1 MLVKNWM
8 SKNVISIEAK
18 DSMQRAISLL
28 KEHKIRM
35 LPVLQRGKLV
45 GVVTDSDLKR
55 ASASDATMLDVH
67 EMLYLISKIKVKDIM
82 TKHPLTVSP
91 DCTVEE
97 TAQLLME
104 RKISGV
110 PVVEGDAKVVG
121 VITRDDLF
129 KVLIALSGLGKQGIQ
144 LAFRIED
151 RAGSIKELTD
161 VIRDHNGK
169 LASIL
174 TNYEGVPAGF
184 RNVYLRIYDIPRK
197 DLPALQAEMQK
208 KAKMIYV
215 VDHRD
220 DRREICH
227 LSGAGAR

>member
-8 SKNVISIEAK
+8 SKKVITIEAK
-18 DSMQRAISLL
+18 DSMQRAVSLM

-35 LPVLQRGKLV
+35 LPVMQRGKLI
-45 GVVTDSDLKR
+45 GVVSDSDLRK

-82 TKHPLTVSP
+82 TKDPFTVSP

-97 TAQLLME
+97 TAELLME
-104 RKISGV
+104 HKISGV
-110 PVVEGDAKVVG
+110 PVVVEGGKVVG

-129 KVLIALSGLGKQGIQ
+129 KVLIVLSGLGRHGIQ
-144 LAFRIED
+144 FAFQIDD

-174 TNYEGVPAGF
+174 SSYEGVPEGF
-184 RNVYLRIYDIPRK
+184 RNVYIRIYDLPREELA
-197 DLPALQAEMQK
+197 DLQTEMQK
-208 KAKMIYV
+208 KAKMLYI

-220 DRREICH
+220 NRREICH
-227 LSGAGAR
+227 GGGE

>member
-8 SKNVISIEAK
+8 SKKAITIEAK
-18 DSMQRAISLL
+18 DSMQRAVSLM

-35 LPVLQRGKLV
+35 LPVMKGGKLV
-45 GVVTDSDLKR
+45 GVVSDSDLRK

-82 TKHPLTVSP
+82 TKDPFTVSP

-97 TAQLLME
+97 TAELLME
-104 RKISGV
+104 HKISGV
-110 PVVEGDAKVVG
+110 PVVVEGGKVVG

-129 KVLIALSGLGKQGIQ
+129 KVLISLSGLGKHGIQ
-144 LAFRIED
+144 FAFQIDD

-174 TNYEGVPAGF
+174 SSYEGVPAGF
-184 RNVYLRIYDIPRK
+184 RNVYIRIYDLPREE
-197 DLPALQAEMQK
+197 LAELQTEMQK
-208 KAKMIYV
+208 KAKMLYL

-220 DRREICH
+220 NRREICH
-227 LSGAGAR
+227 GGGE

>member
-1 MLVKNWM
+1 MLVKHWM
-8 SKNVISIEAK
+8 SKNVITIEAK
-18 DSMQRAISLL
+18 ESMQRAMSLM

-45 GVVTDSDLKR
+45 GIVSDNDLKR

-82 TKHPLTVSP
+82 ARNPLTVSP
-91 DCTVEE
+91 DFTVEE
-97 TAQLLME
+97 TAELLME
-104 RKISGV
+104 HKVSGV
-110 PVVEGDAKVVG
+110 PVVEAGGKLVG

-129 KVLIALSGLGKQGIQ
+129 KVLITLSGLGKQGIQ
-144 LAFRIED
+144 FAFQIED

-161 VIRDHNGK
+161 VIRDHEGK
-169 LASIL
+169 IGSIL
-174 TNYEGVPAGF
+174 SSYERVPPGF
-184 RNVYLRIYDIPRK
+184 RNVYIRIYDLPRE
-197 DLPALQAEMQK
+197 DLPNLQQQLQK

-220 DRREICH
+220 NRREICQDV
-227 LSGAGAR
+227 SE

>member
-8 SKNVISIEAK
+8 SKDVITVEPE
-18 DSMQRAISLL
+18 DSMQQAISLM

-35 LPVLQRGKLV
+35 LPVLQQGKLV
-45 GVVTDSDLKR
+45 GVVSDTDLKR

-67 EMLYLISKIKVKDIM
+67 EMLYLISKIKIKDIM
-82 TKHPLTVSP
+82 TKEPFTVSP

-97 TAQLLME
+97 TAELLME
-104 RKISGV
+104 HKISGV
-110 PVVEGDAKVVG
+110 PVVEEGGKVVG

-129 KVLIALSGLGKQGIQ
+129 KVLISLSGLGKHGIQ
-144 LAFRIED
+144 FAFQIAD

-161 VIRDHNGK
+161 IIREHDGK
-169 LASIL
+169 IASIL
-174 TNYEGVPAGF
+174 SSYERVPAGF
-184 RNVYLRIYDIPRK
+184 RNVYIRIYDIPRG
-197 DLPALQAEMQK
+197 DLPELQAQLQK

-215 VDHRD
+215 VDHRE

-227 LSGAGAR
+227 HSGA